1 MICGIYLFELI
12 PIIYLVSN
20 TNFTVAELKE
30 ALTKRGLP
38 TDGLKAVLAKRLQ
51 AHLDEEEAKKEIVG
65 NSDNND
71 DAEKMGDNND
81 NGATID
87 AEPIDSDSVPNNK
100 RQRTNDYE
108 GNTASPSIIVE
119 DDANA
124 HNQVVTLYNPPPM
137 MTTDDDRY
145 NHQNI
150 RTSSLA
156 SPTMKLS
163 GHKGSVYC
171 LAYDARGE
179 VLCSGS
185 FDSTCLL
192 WNAGGTCTNFNILS
206 GHKNAILDVKFTN
219 DSEKVITASA
229 DYNCGVYDVT
239 TGDRIKR
246 FMGHKAIVNA
256 VSVCGEGGSPYLAVS
271 ASDDRTSRLWDTRV
285 RGEVG
290 LLEDTYQITAV
301 AYANDAQ
308 TVYTGGIDNCI
319 HAWDV
324 RKMQKSM
331 TMKGHTGKNH
341 WDETH
346 G

>member
-1 MICGIYLFELI
+1 M
-12 PIIYLVSN
+12 
-20 TNFTVAELKE
+20 KE

-38 TDGLKAVLAKRLQ
+38 TDGLKAVLANRLQ
-51 AHLDEEEAKKEIVG
+51 AHLDEEEAAKKMGG
-65 NSDNND
+65 NNDDND
-71 DAEKMGDNND
+71 DAEKMEGNND
-81 NGATID
+81 DDNDGDGATIG
-87 AEPIDSDSVPNNK
+87 AESIDEVPNNK

-108 GNTASPSIIVE
+108 GNTVSSTIIDE
-119 DDANA
+119 DDGDAN
-124 HNQVVTLYNPPPM
+124 NQVVTLYNPPPM
-137 MTTDDDRY
+137 MMTTDDDGY
-145 NHQNI
+145 GHQNI

-171 LAYDARGE
+171 LAYDPRGE

-192 WNAGGTCTNFNILS
+192 WNAGGTCNNFNILS

-256 VSVCGEGGSPYLAVS
+256 VSVCGEGGTPYLAVS

-290 LLEDTYQITAV
+290 VLEDKYQITAV
-301 AYANDAQ
+301 AYANDGQ
-308 TVYTGGIDNCI
+308 IVYTGGIDNCI

-331 TMKGHTGKNH
+331 TMKGHTGKRIYVH
-341 WDETH
+341 RYKTH
-346 G
+346 C

>member
-1 MICGIYLFELI
+1 M
-12 PIIYLVSN
+12 
-20 TNFTVAELKE
+20 KE

-38 TDGLKAVLAKRLQ
+38 TDGLKAVLANRLQ
-51 AHLDEEEAKKEIVG
+51 AHLDEEEAAKKMG
-65 NSDNND
+65 GNND
-71 DAEKMGDNND
+71 DNDDVEKMEGNNND
-81 NGATID
+81 ENDGDGATID
-87 AEPIDSDSVPNNK
+87 AESIDEVSNNK

-108 GNTASPSIIVE
+108 GNTVSSTIIDE
-119 DDANA
+119 DDGDAN
-124 HNQVVTLYNPPPM
+124 NQVVTLYNPPPM
-137 MTTDDDRY
+137 MMTTDDDVGY

-171 LAYDARGE
+171 LAYDPRGE

-290 LLEDTYQITAV
+290 VLEDKYQITAV
-301 AYANDAQ
+301 AYANDGQ
-308 TVYTGGIDNCI
+308 IVYTGGIDNCI

-331 TMKGHTGKNH
+331 TMKGHTGKRIYVH
-341 WDETH
+341 RYETH
-346 G
+346 C

>member
-1 MICGIYLFELI
+1 
-12 PIIYLVSN
+12 
-20 TNFTVAELKE
+20 LKE

-38 TDGLKAVLAKRLQ
+38 ADGLKAVLANRLQ
-51 AHLDEEEAKKEIVG
+51 AHLDEEAARKMG
-65 NSDNND
+65 GNND
-71 DAEKMGDNND
+71 DDND
-81 NGATID
+81 DGAIID
-87 AEPIDSDSVPNNK
+87 DAVPSNNK
-100 RQRTNDYE
+100 RQRTNEYE
-108 GNTASPSIIVE
+108 DNKAIDE
-119 DDANA
+119 DGENAN
-124 HNQVVTLYNPPPM
+124 NQVVTLYNPPPM
-137 MTTDDDRY
+137 MMTTDDDGY

-171 LAYDARGE
+171 LAYDNRGE

-290 LLEDTYQITAV
+290 VLEDKYQITAV
-301 AYANDAQ
+301 AYANDGQ
-308 TVYTGGIDNCI
+308 IVYTGGIDNCI

-331 TMKGHTGKNH
+331 TMKGHTGKRIYTIYT
-341 WDETH
+341 E
-346 G
+346 